1 MTRSVDDEAGGQRA
15 CRSEDGLTRID
26 GPLRH
31 RVPLDLRA
39 AATLDRAGDAAAHP
53 ERVVGRIDDGVD
65 PLLGDVA
72 FDDRDSERRK
82 GERRLSPHLSRDRT

>member
-1 MTRSVDDEAGGQRA
+1 MRTR
-15 CRSEDGLTRID
+15 LTRID
-26 GPLRH
+26 RALRH

-39 AATLDRAGDAAAHP
+39 TATLDRAGDAAAHP
-53 ERVVGRIDDGVD
+53 ECVVGRIDDGVD

-82 GERRLSPHLSRDRT
+82 GERRYRLTLSRDRT